1 MEKDKATAEGT
12 HVEALTYLY
21 NFHQRISKATH
32 LLLESNSR
40 IDFTFTDQPN
50 LVVNC
55 GTHASLN
62 SKCHHQI
69 THFKH
74 NLNNEYSPAYER
86 LVSDYRKTNIESIQ
100 KSVKSVNWDT
110 LFNNQ
115 AVNKQVSIFNETIM
129 IIFFNF
135 VPNKLVTFHA
145 HPINFWSAFMF

>member
-74 NLNNEYSPAYER
+74 NLNNEYSPA
-86 LVSDYRKTNIESIQ
+86 
-100 KSVKSVNWDT
+100 
-110 LFNNQ
+110 
-115 AVNKQVSIFNETIM
+115 
-129 IIFFNF
+129 
-135 VPNKLVTFHA
+135 
-145 HPINFWSAFMF
+145 